1 MNVYKINDIISCDF
15 LKIPKSLF
23 ANPKYKSLSS
33 DAKLSY
39 ALLYDRLSLSKQ
51 NGWINENDEVYL
63 IYTREEIAD
72 DIGITYKK
80 AISAFKEL
88 VSAQLITE
96 QRCGRG
102 MPNRIYIV
110 KPELDAVHA
119 KKYVKRDNLRTAD
132 SACLEGQ
139 LENANSEEMLI
150 TTEGLYIPDMPISD
164 IKICQNGTSR
174 TAQTGVQELP
184 NQHPNKTYIIK
195 TYSNHT
201 DISQSVSHSAS
212 DNTYSGD
219 GQADEVYRLEDIL
232 ENCQLETFEEEERKI
247 LYDALERLFYSETFK
262 VGGAVLP
269 RRKVRSRMYEI
280 DVTTLQSAM
289 EKLHKNEKQIKN
301 MTAYVM
307 STIFNCITEDCTL
320 LHVDPYLNSLRE
332 RKNE

>member
-1 MNVYKINDIISCDF
+1 MNVYKINDIINCEF
-15 LKIPKSLF
+15 LKIPKTLF
-23 ANPKYKSLSS
+23 ANSKYKSLSS
-33 DAKLSY
+33 DAKLAY
-39 ALLYDRLSLSKQ
+39 ALLYDRLSLSKL
-51 NGWINENDEVYL
+51 NAWINENDEVYL
-63 IYTREEIAD
+63 IYTREEIAVD
-72 DIGITYKK
+72 LGLTYKK

-88 VSAQLITE
+88 VDAQLITE

-110 KPELDAVHA
+110 KIELDTVSA
-119 KKYVKRDNLRTAD
+119 KRYINRDNLRTAD
-132 SACLEGQ
+132 SACLTVQLSDDDGDELLSTAEG
-139 LENANSEEMLI
+139 I
-150 TTEGLYIPDMPISD
+150 YILDMPISD
-164 IKICQNGTSR
+164 IKICQNSTSR
-174 TAQTGVQELP
+174 TAKTEVQELP
-184 NQHPNKTYIIK
+184 NQHPNKTYIKK

-201 DISQSVSHSAS
+201 DISQSVSLSAS

-219 GQADEVYRLEDIL
+219 GQTDEVYRLEDIL

-269 RRKVRSRMYEI
+269 CRKVRSRMYEI